1 VPIDNGVLK
10 MKQNRAVE
18 IWVGLFV
25 GLGMAALVA
34 SAFYVGNLSSY
45 NSDSGYKLEARFDE
59 IGGLKARSPVTIS
72 GVQVG
77 RVISIHL
84 DNQEYRAVVR
94 MEIDP
99 EKLPLQQVGEEG
111 EQLFDEHG
119 QLLLCDKGGE
129 PPACSTILY
138 EDASAS
144 ILTAGMLGEQY
155 VGLEPGGGA
164 LAFLYPGD
172 EVRMTQSSIALEQVI
187 GQFLFN
193 QVGDDAQ

>member
-1 VPIDNGVLK
+1 
-10 MKQNRAVE
+10 M
-18 IWVGLFV
+18 GLFV
-25 GLGMAALVA
+25 GLGIAALVA

-45 NSDSGYKLEARFDE
+45 SNDSGYLLEARFDE
-59 IGGLKARSPVTIS
+59 IGGLKVRAPVTIS

-77 RVISIHL
+77 RVTGIHL
-84 DNQEYRAVVR
+84 DSQEYRAVVR

-99 EKLPLQQVGEEG
+99 EKLPLQRIGEQG
-111 EQLFDEHG
+111 EQLFDEQG
-119 QLLLCDKGGE
+119 QIQLCDKEGGA
-129 PPACSTILY
+129 PACTTILY

-155 VGLEPGGGA
+155 IGLEPGGGA

-193 QVGDDAQ
+193 QVEDSAQ

>member
-1 VPIDNGVLK
+1 L
-10 MKQNRAVE
+10 
-18 IWVGLFV
+18 
-25 GLGMAALVA
+25 
-34 SAFYVGNLSSY
+34 
-45 NSDSGYKLEARFDE
+45 LEARFDE
-59 IGGLKARSPVTIS
+59 IGGLKPRAPVTIS

-77 RVISIHL
+77 RVTAIHL

-99 EKLPLQQVGEEG
+99 EKMPLQRLNEQG
-111 EQLFDEHG
+111 EQLFDEQG
-119 QLLLCDKGGE
+119 NVQLCDKNGV
-129 PPACSTILY
+129 PPACSTILF
-138 EDASAS
+138 EDAAAS

-193 QVGDDAQ
+193 QTDKDQ

>member
-1 VPIDNGVLK
+1 MMQSRTI
-10 MKQNRAVE
+10 E

-25 GLGMAALVA
+25 GMGIAALVA
-34 SAFYVGNLSSY
+34 AAFYVGNLGTY
-45 NSDSGYKLEARFDE
+45 GNDFGYRLEARFDE
-59 IGGLKARSPVTIS
+59 IGGLKVRAPVTIS

-77 RVISIHL
+77 RVTAIHL
-84 DNQEYRAVVR
+84 DNQEYRAVVQ
-94 MEIDP
+94 MEVDP
-99 EKLPLQQVGEEG
+99 EKLPLQQLNEQG
-111 EQLFDEHG
+111 EQLFDVEG
-119 QLLLCDKGGE
+119 RLALCGPEGV
-129 PPACSTILY
+129 PPACATILY

-172 EVRMTQSSIALEQVI
+172 EIRMTQSSIALEQVI

-193 QVGDDAQ
+193 QVDEK

>member
-1 VPIDNGVLK
+1 

-111 EQLFDEHG
+111 EQTSTGSYCSVIRVGSRLPV
-119 QLLLCDKGGE
+119 LPSSMRMPRPVSS
-129 PPACSTILY
+129 PPVCWANSM
-138 EDASAS
+138 SA
-144 ILTAGMLGEQY
+144 
-155 VGLEPGGGA
+155 
-164 LAFLYPGD
+164 
-172 EVRMTQSSIALEQVI
+172 
-187 GQFLFN
+187 
-193 QVGDDAQ
+193 

>member
-1 VPIDNGVLK
+1 
-10 MKQNRAVE
+10 M
-18 IWVGLFV
+18 GLFV
-25 GLGMAALVA
+25 GLGVAALFA
-34 SAFYVGNLSSY
+34 AAFYVGNLSSY
-45 NSDSGYKLEARFDE
+45 SSDTGYLLEARFDE
-59 IGGLKARSPVTIS
+59 IGGLKVRAPVTIS

-77 RVISIHL
+77 RVTAIHL
-84 DNQEYRAVVR
+84 DSQEYRAVVR

-99 EKLPLQQVGEEG
+99 HKLPLQRVNEQGERQLDAQGQTQLCGQEG
-111 EQLFDEHG
+111 AA
-119 QLLLCDKGGE
+119 
-129 PPACSTILY
+129 PACSTILY

-164 LAFLYPGD
+164 FTFLYPGD

-193 QVGDDAQ
+193 QVDENAQ

>member
-1 VPIDNGVLK
+1 MIR
-10 MKQNRAVE
+10 QNRAVE
-18 IWVGLFV
+18 IWVGLFI
-25 GLGMAALVA
+25 GLGIAALLA
-34 SAFYVGNLSSY
+34 AAFYVGNLGSYSSHT
-45 NSDSGYKLEARFDE
+45 GYTLEARFDE
-59 IGGLKARSPVTIS
+59 IGGLKVRAPVTIS

-77 RVISIHL
+77 RVTAIHL
-84 DNQEYRAVVR
+84 DSQEYRAVVR

-99 EKLPLQQVGEEG
+99 EKLPLQRIGEQG
-111 EQLFDEHG
+111 EQLFDEQG
-119 QLLLCDKGGE
+119 RIQRCGKGE
-129 PPACSTILY
+129 QPPACSTILY

-164 LAFLYPGD
+164 YTFLYPGD

-193 QVGDDAQ
+193 QVDDQAQ

>member
-1 VPIDNGVLK
+1 M
-10 MKQNRAVE
+10 MKQNRALEV
-18 IWVGLFV
+18 WVGLFV
-25 GLGMAALVA
+25 GLGIAALVVL
-34 SAFYVGNLSSY
+34 AFYVGNLSSY
-45 NSDSGYKLEARFDE
+45 NSNSGYLLEARFDE
-59 IGGLKARSPVTIS
+59 IGGLKPRAPVTIS

-77 RVISIHL
+77 RVTAIHL

-99 EKLPLQQVGEEG
+99 EKMPLQRLNEQG
-111 EQLFDEHG
+111 EQLFDEQG
-119 QLLLCDKGGE
+119 NVQLCDKNGV
-129 PPACSTILY
+129 PPACSTILF
-138 EDASAS
+138 EDAAAS

-193 QVGDDAQ
+193 QTDKDQ